1 MNKSLSNTNFIK
13 TAQILIVED
22 ERIIALSLK
31 ESLKA
36 LGYQVA
42 AIANSGEEAIEK
54 ATEYRP
60 DLVLMDI
67 WLKGDMDG
75 ITAAQHIW
83 ENLLI
88 PVIYV
93 TGHSDESTLQRA
105 KLTAPFGYIL
115 KPVNERELYVAIET
129 TLQRCE
135 REQLLNAILKGMG
148 DAVIVVNQNSQI
160 QFLNQ
165 AAESL
170 TGWQLAEARDCELVT
185 VFKIIDEQ
193 TNVFVDN
200 PIRDV
205 LQSEQTAYIDS
216 PILLIAKDGTTRPI
230 GYSAA
235 PIKDNKGAIAS
246 IVLVFRDISSSVQLK
261 KINKVLESTVED
273 LKRAQS
279 QLVQAEK
286 MSSIGQMAAAI
297 VNEMTN
303 PVSLIYGNLPLNSK
317 YFQDLFSLIE
327 LYKRTYPNS
336 TGEIENFTEE
346 IDLDFLKEDW
356 QKLIDAMQGGA
367 ERLQE
372 IVFSL
377 LSLRSFSKLDEFD
390 LKTIDIH
397 DCIDNILRILNYRLR
412 LEENHPEIRVVRDYG
427 QLPRVTC
434 YASQLN
440 QVFIHILSNA
450 IDVLEPQSPPRI
462 ITIRTEIKPRTPD
475 NSDSHKVIIRI
486 GDNGCGMS
494 EDVQRKIFD
503 PFFTTKP
510 FGSARGLGLSICY
523 QIVVERHGGQ
533 LYCHSKVGQG
543 TEFAIELPIIQQLTS
558 HSVYG

>member
-1 MNKSLSNTNFIK
+1 MNKSLSSTNASRA
-13 TAQILIVED
+13 AQILIVED
-22 ERIIALSLK
+22 ERIIAISLK

-36 LGYQVA
+36 LGYQVV
-42 AIANSGEEAIEK
+42 AIAISGEEAIEQ
-54 ATEYRP
+54 ATELRP

-75 ITAAQHIW
+75 IATAQHIW
-83 ENLLI
+83 ENLLV

-105 KLTAPFGYIL
+105 KRTAPFGYIL

-129 TLQRCE
+129 ALQRCE

-148 DAVIVVNQNSQI
+148 DAVIIVNQNGRI

-165 AAESL
+165 AAECL
-170 TGWQLAEARDCELVT
+170 TGWQIEDARDCDLT
-185 VFKIIDEQ
+185 SVFKIVDEQ
-193 TNVFVDN
+193 THTLADN
-200 PIRDV
+200 PITAV
-205 LQSEQTAYIDS
+205 LEHEQIVYVDS
-216 PILLIAKDGTTRPI
+216 SILLIAKDGTTWPI

-235 PIKDNKGAIAS
+235 PIKNNKGAIAS
-246 IVLVFRDISSSVQLK
+246 IVLVFRDLTSSVQLK

-273 LKRAQS
+273 LKLAQS
-279 QLVQAEK
+279 QLVQSEK
-286 MSSIGQMAAAI
+286 MSSIGKMAAAI

-303 PVSLIYGNLPLNSK
+303 PVSLIFGNLPLNSK
-317 YFQDLFSLIE
+317 YFQDLLSLIE
-327 LYKRTYPNS
+327 LYKLTYPNP
-336 TGEIENFTEE
+336 TPKLEQLTEE
-346 IDLDFLKEDW
+346 IDLDFLKEDCK
-356 QKLIDAMQGGA
+356 KLIDAMQGAA

-397 DCIDNILRILNYRLR
+397 DYIDSILRIFNYRLR
-412 LEENHPEIRVVRDYG
+412 GEENHPEIRVIRDYG

-440 QVFIHILSNA
+440 QVFIHIISNA
-450 IDVLEPQSPPRI
+450 VDILESQSPPRI
-462 ITIRTEIKPRTPD
+462 ITIRTEVKQEIPND
-475 NSDSHKVIIRI
+475 ADSQKVIVQIS
-486 GDNGCGMS
+486 DNGCGMS
-494 EDVQRKIFD
+494 EEVQRKIFD

-510 FGSARGLGLSICY
+510 LGSARGLGLSICY
-523 QIVVERHGGQ
+523 QVVVERHGGQ
-533 LYCHSKVGQG
+533 IQCHSIVGQG
-543 TEFAIELPIIQQLTS
+543 TTFTIELPVIQ
-558 HSVYG
+558 

>member
-1 MNKSLSNTNFIK
+1 MNKSLSSINVSRTI
-13 TAQILIVED
+13 QILIVED
-22 ERIIALSLK
+22 ERIIAISLK
-31 ESLKA
+31 ENLKA
-36 LGYQVA
+36 LGYQVV
-42 AIANSGEEAIEK
+42 AIATSGEEAMEQ
-54 ATEYRP
+54 ATNFRP

-75 ITAAQHIW
+75 IAAAQYIW

-148 DAVIVVNQNSQI
+148 DAVIVVNQNGGI

-165 AAESL
+165 AAEYL
-170 TGWQLAEARDCELVT
+170 TGWQINEARDCELAT
-185 VFKIIDEQ
+185 VFKIVDEQ
-193 TNVFVDN
+193 THVLVDN
-200 PIRDV
+200 PVTDV
-205 LQSEQTAYIDS
+205 VQHEQVVYVDS

-246 IVLVFRDISSSVQLK
+246 IVLVFRDLTSSVQLN
-261 KINKVLESTVED
+261 KINKVLEATVED
-273 LKRAQS
+273 LKLAQS
-279 QLVQAEK
+279 QLVQSEK

-303 PVSLIYGNLPLNSK
+303 PVSLIFGNLPLNSK
-317 YFQDLFSLIE
+317 YFQDLLSLIQ
-327 LYKRTYPNS
+327 LYRTTYLNPPL
-336 TGEIENFTEE
+336 EIEQLTEE
-346 IDLDFLKEDW
+346 IDLNFLKEDW
-356 QKLIDAMQGGA
+356 KKLIDAMQGAA

-397 DCIDNILRILNYRLR
+397 DYIDNILRILNYRLR
-412 LEENHPEIRVVRDYG
+412 GEENHPEIRVIRDYG

-440 QVFIHILSNA
+440 QVLIHILSNA
-450 IDVLEPQSPPRI
+450 IDVLESQVSPRI
-462 ITIRTEIKPRTPD
+462 ITIHTEVKQEIPNNA
-475 NSDSHKVIIRI
+475 NSPKVIIHI
-486 GDNGCGMS
+486 SDNGCGMT

-510 FGSARGLGLSICY
+510 LGSARGLGLSICY
-523 QIVVERHGGQ
+523 QVVVERHGGQ
-533 LYCHSKVGQG
+533 IQCHSQVGQG
-543 TEFAIELPIIQQLTS
+543 TKFTIELPIIQRI
-558 HSVYG
+558 

>member
-1 MNKSLSNTNFIK
+1 MNKSLSSTNVSR
-13 TAQILIVED
+13 TTQILIVED
-22 ERIIALSLK
+22 ERIIAISLK
-31 ESLKA
+31 ENLKA
-36 LGYQVA
+36 LGYQVV
-42 AIANSGEEAIEK
+42 AIATSGEEAIEK
-54 ATEYRP
+54 AAQFRP

-75 ITAAQHIW
+75 IAAAQHIW
-83 ENLLI
+83 EDLLI

-105 KLTAPFGYIL
+105 KRTAPFGYIL

-148 DAVIVVNQNSQI
+148 DAVIVVNQNGGI

-165 AAESL
+165 AAEYL
-170 TGWQLAEARDCELVT
+170 TGWQISEARDCELAT
-185 VFKIIDEQ
+185 VFKIVDEQ
-193 TNVFVDN
+193 THILVDN
-200 PIRDV
+200 PV
-205 LQSEQTAYIDS
+205 TAVVQHEQVIYVDS

-246 IVLVFRDISSSVQLK
+246 IVLVFRDLTSSVQLK
-261 KINKVLESTVED
+261 KINKVLNSTLDD

-279 QLVQAEK
+279 QLVQSEK

-317 YFQDLFSLIE
+317 YFQDLLSLIE
-327 LYKRTYPNS
+327 LYKSTYPNS
-336 TGEIENFTEE
+336 TVEIDNLTEE

-356 QKLIDAMQGGA
+356 KKLIAAMQGGA

-397 DCIDNILRILNYRLR
+397 DCIDNILRIFNYRLR
-412 LEENHPEIRVVRDYG
+412 AEENHPEIRVIRDYG

-450 IDVLEPQSPPRI
+450 IDVLESQVSPKI
-462 ITIRTEIKPRTPD
+462 ITIRTEVKQEISNNA
-475 NSDSHKVIIRI
+475 NSPKVIIHI

-510 FGSARGLGLSICY
+510 LGSARGLGLSICY
-523 QIVVERHGGQ
+523 QVVVERHGGQ
-533 LYCHSKVGQG
+533 IQCHSQVGQG
-543 TEFAIELPIIQQLTS
+543 TEFTIELPIIQRI
-558 HSVYG
+558 